1 MNYKVLIEKLNSK
14 LILSR
19 NTNCLVY
26 FVDDIDIDTN
36 TEDQFKKLG
45 YYAVSDG
52 INMIDFKENV
62 MDDITFIYGV
72 KSFSP
77 PEFSNLADFYSEIEF
92 YNDEV
97 TEEQIIKSFDVFLDR
112 ANYANP
118 RVYLSENGVTI
129 KCENC
134 YPGYKAFLNGVEY
147 EVVDNYLINKLEGDM
162 RLGDEDIDMT
172 KLCTTLV
179 TDMSYLFRET
189 EFNQPIDNWD
199 VSNVVDMSLMFKDS
213 KFNQPI
219 DNWDVSKVQN
229 MEGMFE
235 GSDFNQP
242 IGKWD
247 VSNVLD
253 MSYIFSDS
261 KFKQSIENWKINKS
275 VYIED
280 MF

>member
-1 MNYKVLIEKLNSK
+1 MNYKVLLEKLNSK

-26 FVDDIDIDTN
+26 FVDDIDIDTK
-36 TEDQFKKLG
+36 TEDHLKKLG

-62 MDDITFIYGV
+62 MDDITFMYGV

-77 PEFSNLADFYSEIEF
+77 PEFSNLADFYSEIGF

-112 ANYANP
+112 ANFENP
-118 RVYLSENGVTI
+118 RIFLNENGVTI

-147 EVVDNYLINKLEGDM
+147 EVVDNYLIIERLIELKLGNN
-162 RLGDEDIDMT
+162 DIDMT

-179 TDMSYLFRET
+179 TDMSYLFCDS
-189 EFNQPIDNWD
+189 EFNRCIDSWD
-199 VSNVVDMSLMFKDS
+199 VSNVVDMSFMFKDS

-219 DNWDVSKVQN
+219 DNWDVSKVKN
-229 MEGMFE
+229 MQGIFA
-235 GSDFNQP
+235 GSDF
-242 IGKWD
+242 D
-247 VSNVLD
+247 
-253 MSYIFSDS
+253 
-261 KFKQSIENWKINKS
+261 QSIEKLELSNYVDENQ
-275 VYIED
+275 
-280 MF
+280 MFW

>member
-62 MDDITFIYGV
+62 MDDITFMYGV

-77 PEFSNLADFYSEIEF
+77 PEFSNLADFYSEIGF

-118 RVYLSENGVTI
+118 RIYLSENGVTI

-179 TDMSYLFRET
+179 T
-189 EFNQPIDNWD
+189 
-199 VSNVVDMSLMFKDS
+199 DMSLMFKDS